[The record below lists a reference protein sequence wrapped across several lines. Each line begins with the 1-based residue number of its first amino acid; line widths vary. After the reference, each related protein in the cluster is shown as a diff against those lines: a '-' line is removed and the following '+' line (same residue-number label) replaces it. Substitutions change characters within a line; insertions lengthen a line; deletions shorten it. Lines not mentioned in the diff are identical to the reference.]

1 MPKPKAKK
9 AKPPPNARR
18 RNPTQAEIRQMCKEI
33 HAART
38 DENGVLCQQPHNEW
52 PRVREGGILRITRPD
67 RHRRGRLPDDRSW
80 LDDLDDLDEDDAR

>member
-9 AKPPPNARR
+9 AKLHHRR
-18 RNPTQAEIRQMCKEI
+18 VPDPKPENIAAMCAEIR
-33 HAART
+33 AART

-52 PRVREGGILRITRPD
+52 LRVREGGILRITRPD

-80 LDDLDDLDEDDAR
+80 LDDLDDLDEDED